1 MQAAKSLEL
10 FIDSKSP
17 EAIVLQGAWGIGKT
31 HLWRSVLTSRRER
44 IGKDEKSLYV
54 SLFGI
59 NSLEALK
66 LAVAYAADLGYEGN
80 ARKTP
85 NSANPSR
92 LKACFNWIKT
102 RAKDLCHVS
111 GWKELPKRTL
121 RALGWRGVPDA
132 IKVVPTSMGGGAGL
146 AQALGALAFYHV
158 RDELICF
165 DDIERHGKDL
175 SLKDFLGLVS
185 FLVEQRR
192 CRVCVILN
200 EAQLEPGDKATWDSQ
215 REKAFS
221 AEITYNPSV
230 ADRVAVALKDTSD
243 ERWRGYAS
251 AALEELEI
259 RNVRLIRRMTR
270 LLRLVFISEVPQ
282 SLTQEIVRKT
292 IFLEYSHSGS
302 AEGAPPLEFLKK
314 FSSIT
319 RLVAQIANR
328 DKEVEDENERRW
340 ADLAENYGFNGDD
353 EISRVLMD
361 AVQVGFPDLDRV
373 ASAVRDVEVEFS
385 REAERQ
391 GFRHA
396 WNLYHHYV
404 TENGEEV
411 LDAIERT
418 WPAVSSY
425 DNVSNLLSV
434 VGMLR
439 RNGRGER
446 ASHFIDQWLLERSG
460 DRAGELEPRELCLFT
475 RIEDEEFL
483 RKAEDARV
491 VNQKTMPLADA
502 LQCLAEGKS
511 MEDAV
516 AAVAASSAS
525 SLVEALELNSG
536 AYLPSAIQ
544 ECLKLAGYRNT
555 AVWEA
560 AQARMRE
567 ALLIIAGRSQ
577 WSADRVWWK
586 YQVKLPSDS

>member
-1 MQAAKSLEL
+1 MPLRW
-10 FIDSKSP
+10 FP
-17 EAIVLQGAWGIGKT
+17 RAW
-31 HLWRSVLTSRRER
+31 E
-44 IGKDEKSLYV
+44 
-54 SLFGI
+54 
-59 NSLEALK
+59 
-66 LAVAYAADLGYEGN
+66 
-80 ARKTP
+80 
-85 NSANPSR
+85 
-92 LKACFNWIKT
+92 
-102 RAKDLCHVS
+102 
-111 GWKELPKRTL
+111 
-121 RALGWRGVPDA
+121 
-132 IKVVPTSMGGGAGL
+132 GGAGL

-434 VGMLR
+434 VSMLR

-460 DRAGELEPRELCLFT
+460 DRAGELEPRELNMFT

-491 VNQKTMPLADA
+491 ANQKTMPLADA

-516 AAVAASSAS
+516 AAVAASRAS
-525 SLVEALELNSG
+525 SLVEALDLNSG
-536 AYLPSAIQ
+536 AHLPSAIQ

-555 AVWEA
+555 DVWEA

-577 WSADRVWWK
+577 WSADRVWLK